1 MKIIIARHGEAEPA
15 SPDGKDSSRI
25 LTAKG
30 KADVE
35 KMARF
40 FLTGFKIKKI
50 YHSPFIRTMETAKIY
65 ADILHP
71 KEETESL
78 EYLQPGEEYAKTCAL
93 LKDYSNSDAIL
104 IVGHSPDVSIFSEK
118 LLGISGVGKSFLFT
132 PGSALAVNVPRE
144 KFLGGQIIW
153 FVSPDF
159 LC

>member
-1 MKIIIARHGEAEPA
+1 MKIIIARHGEAEPD
-15 SPDGKDSSRI
+15 SPDGRDSSRV
-25 LTAKG
+25 LTPKG

-50 YHSPFIRTMETAKIY
+50 YHSPFVRTSQTAQIY
-65 ADILHP
+65 GNILKP
-71 KEETESL
+71 EQETESL
-78 EYLQPGEEYAKTCAL
+78 EFLLPGEEYSQACSL
-93 LKDYSNSDAIL
+93 LKDYTNSDAIL
-104 IVGHSPDVSIFSEK
+104 IVGHNPDISVFSEK